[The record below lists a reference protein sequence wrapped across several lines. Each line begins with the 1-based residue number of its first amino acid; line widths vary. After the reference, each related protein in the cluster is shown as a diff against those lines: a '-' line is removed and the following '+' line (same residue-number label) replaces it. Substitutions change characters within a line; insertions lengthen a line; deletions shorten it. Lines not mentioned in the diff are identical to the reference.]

1 MITVGV
7 IAIVL
12 LAMLGL
18 PLFLVIGGASVLGY
32 LSGGQN
38 LELFFASYYLG
49 VSSTPIYIAIPL
61 FTLAGYLMAESGAPN
76 RLVRFSRAAVGWL
89 PGGLAMVALVAC
101 AGFTAFT
108 GASGVTI
115 VALGGLL
122 LPALLKDGY
131 PERFTLGLLTSGG
144 SRGILFPPSLP
155 LIVYA
160 MIAGLT
166 MQSIPADLGASGPS
180 EDPAAIEAPAPKQEK
195 DAAQA
200 ALDEEMDRLLA
211 EDDAAADEG
220 EAAAATPEAGEGEAA
235 AADGE
240 DDPAA
245 AAPAADDA
253 DEDEGDEVLAE
264 LGIDDPAAEIAA
276 IEAQAK
282 EAAAAQAGSDV
293 DGTPPDAAAPP
304 APRGEVMQVTVDRLF
319 VAGAIPGL
327 LALGMVALY
336 ALYFGIRHKVPR
348 SRFSIRELL
357 VATREMAWEIPIPL
371 IVVVGIYGGFFTAI
385 DGAALV
391 AAYTLVVE
399 VFIYRDIPIRKL
411 PTIFREAMVLVGGI
425 LLILMSATA
434 LTNFFI
440 DREVPQKL
448 FELVRA
454 NISSPLTFLIV
465 LNLFLLAVGMLMD
478 IYSAIMVVVPI
489 IIPVALHY
497 GINPVH
503 LGIVFLTNMEI
514 GFNTPPVG
522 VNLFVGSLAFRKP
535 VIDLIRAI
543 LPFLLI
549 SLFALVLITYWP
561 DLSLFLVN
569 ALGVE

>member
-1 MITVGV
+1 MITFGI

-12 LAMLGL
+12 LALLGL

-32 LSGGQN
+32 LSGGQS

-76 RLVRFSRAAVGWL
+76 RLVRLSRAAVGWL
-89 PGGLAMVALVAC
+89 PGGLAMVSLFAC

-160 MIAGLT
+160 MIAGLA
-166 MQSIPADLGASGPS
+166 MQSIPAELGTTEQFDDTAAVAVVD
-180 EDPAAIEAPAPKQEK
+180 EQPAARES
-195 DAAQA
+195 DDAQA
-200 ALDEEMDRLLA
+200 ALDEELDRLLA
-211 EDDAAADEG
+211 EDGDADDEG
-220 EAAAATPEAGEGEAA
+220 QGAVVVGQ
-235 AADGE
+235 
-240 DDPAA
+240 
-245 AAPAADDA
+245 ADD
-253 DEDEGDEVLAE
+253 DMDEGDAILAE
-264 LGIDDPAAEIAA
+264 LGIGDPEAEIAA
-276 IEAQAK
+276 IETQAK
-282 EAAAAQAGSDV
+282 LAAAAQAGTDTE
-293 DGTPPDAAAPP
+293 GTPPAATAPP

-319 VAGAIPGL
+319 VAGAIPGI
-327 LALGMVALY
+327 LALLMIALY
-336 ALYFGIRHKVPR
+336 ALYFGIKHKVPR
-348 SRFSIRELL
+348 SKFLWRELGA
-357 VATREMAWEIPIPL
+357 ATREMVWEIPIPL
-371 IVVVGIYGGFFTAI
+371 IVIVGIYGGFFTAI

-391 AAYTLVVE
+391 AAYTLIVE

-448 FELVRA
+448 FEIIRT

-465 LNLFLLAVGMLMD
+465 LNIFLLAVGMLMD
-478 IYSAIMVVVPI
+478 VYSAIMVVVPI

-503 LGIVFLTNMEI
+503 LGIVFLTNLEI

-522 VNLFVGSLAFRKP
+522 VNLFVGSLAFRRP
-535 VIDLIRAI
+535 VVDLIRAV
-543 LPFLLI
+543 LPYLGISFVALL
-549 SLFALVLITYWP
+549 LITYWP
-561 DLSLFLVN
+561 ALSLFLVN
-569 ALGVE
+569 MLGVE

>member
-1 MITVGV
+1 
-7 IAIVL
+7 
-12 LAMLGL
+12 
-18 PLFLVIGGASVLGY
+18 
-32 LSGGQN
+32 
-38 LELFFASYYLG
+38 
-49 VSSTPIYIAIPL
+49 
-61 FTLAGYLMAESGAPN
+61 
-76 RLVRFSRAAVGWL
+76 
-89 PGGLAMVALVAC
+89 
-101 AGFTAFT
+101 
-108 GASGVTI
+108 
-115 VALGGLL
+115 
-122 LPALLKDGY
+122 
-131 PERFTLGLLTSGG
+131 
-144 SRGILFPPSLP
+144 
-155 LIVYA
+155 
-160 MIAGLT
+160 
-166 MQSIPADLGASGPS
+166 
-180 EDPAAIEAPAPKQEK
+180 
-195 DAAQA
+195 
-200 ALDEEMDRLLA
+200 
-211 EDDAAADEG
+211 
-220 EAAAATPEAGEGEAA
+220 
-235 AADGE
+235 
-240 DDPAA
+240 
-245 AAPAADDA
+245 
-253 DEDEGDEVLAE
+253 
-264 LGIDDPAAEIAA
+264 
-276 IEAQAK
+276 
-282 EAAAAQAGSDV
+282 
-293 DGTPPDAAAPP
+293 
-304 APRGEVMQVTVDRLF
+304 MQVTVDRLF

-327 LALGMVALY
+327 LALGLVALY

-348 SRFSIRELL
+348 SKFSIRELL

-391 AAYTLVVE
+391 AAYTLIVE

-411 PTIFREAMVLVGGI
+411 PIIFREAMVLVGGI

-465 LNLFLLAVGMLMD
+465 LNVFLLAVGMLMD

-549 SLFALVLITYWP
+549 SFVALILVTYWP

>member
-1 MITVGV
+1 MIGIGV
-7 IAIVL
+7 VAIVL
-12 LAMLGL
+12 LALLGL
-18 PLFLVIGGASVLGY
+18 PLFLVIGTGSVLGY
-32 LSGGQN
+32 LDGGQN
-38 LELFFASYYLG
+38 LKLFFASYYLG

-61 FTLAGYLMAESGAPN
+61 FTLAGYLMAESGAPG
-76 RLVRFSRAAVGWL
+76 RLVRMSRAAVGWL
-89 PGGLAMVALVAC
+89 PGGLAMVALMAC

-166 MQSIPADLGASGPS
+166 MQSIPADLGSSPHD
-180 EDPAAIEAPAPKQEK
+180 DPAVAATAPVQEK

-200 ALDEEMDRLLA
+200 ALDAEMDRLLGGDDD
-211 EDDAAADEG
+211 EDEDADDGVAVAKEG
-220 EAAAATPEAGEGEAA
+220 DDGDAGEGEL
-235 AADGE
+235 
-240 DDPAA
+240 
-245 AAPAADDA
+245 
-253 DEDEGDEVLAE
+253 DEGDAILAE
-264 LGIDDPAAEIAA
+264 LGIEDAAAEIAA
-276 IEAQAK
+276 IESQAQA
-282 EAAAAQAGSDV
+282 AANAQAGSDSE
-293 DGTPPDAAAPP
+293 GTPPAATAPP
-304 APRGEVMQVTVDRLF
+304 PRRSGEVMQVTVDRLF
-319 VAGAIPGL
+319 VAGAIPGV
-327 LALGMVALY
+327 LALIMVALY

-348 SRFSIRELL
+348 SKFSWRELWL
-357 VATREMAWEIPIPL
+357 ATRAMGWEIPIPL

-385 DGAALV
+385 DGAAIV

-399 VFIYRDIPIRKL
+399 VFIYRDIPIRRL
-411 PTIFREAMVLVGGI
+411 PVIFREAMVLVGGI

-448 FELVRA
+448 FEIVRA

-503 LGIVFLTNMEI
+503 LGIVFLMNMEI

-522 VNLFVGSLAFRKP
+522 VNLFVGSLAFRRP
-535 VIDLIRAI
+535 VLDLIRAI
-543 LPFLLI
+543 LPFLAISVIALI
-549 SLFALVLITYWP
+549 LITYWP
-561 DLSLFLVN
+561 NLSLFLVN
-569 ALGVE
+569 ALGIE

>member
-1 MITVGV
+1 MISLGIV
-7 IAIVL
+7 AIVL
-12 LAMLGL
+12 LTLLGL

-160 MIAGLT
+160 MIAGLA
-166 MQSIPADLGASGPS
+166 MQSIPADLGTMDSHA
-180 EDPAAIEAPAPKQEK
+180 DPTVAVADAGTPAQEK
-195 DAAQA
+195 DTAQA
-200 ALDEEMDRLLA
+200 ALDDELDRLMA
-211 EDDAAADEG
+211 EDLDEAVDEDGEAGAAG
-220 EAAAATPEAGEGEAA
+220 EAADDLDEA
-235 AADGE
+235 
-240 DDPAA
+240 
-245 AAPAADDA
+245 DA
-253 DEDEGDEVLAE
+253 ILAE
-264 LGIDDPAAEIAA
+264 LGIDDPEDEIAA
-276 IEAQAK
+276 IEAQAQQ
-282 EAAAAQAGSDV
+282 AVAVQAGGDA
-293 DGTPPDAAAPP
+293 DGTPPDATAPP
-304 APRGEVMQVTVDRLF
+304 APQGEVMQVTVDRLF
-319 VAGAIPGL
+319 VAGAIPGI
-327 LALGMVALY
+327 LALLMIALY

-357 VATREMAWEIPIPL
+357 AATREMAWEIPIPL

-448 FELVRA
+448 FEIVRA

-503 LGIVFLTNMEI
+503 LGIVFLTNLEI

-543 LPFLLI
+543 LPYLGLQAVALL
-549 SLFALVLITYWP
+549 LITYWP
-561 DLSLFLVN
+561 DLSLFLVRL
-569 ALGVE
+569 LGVE